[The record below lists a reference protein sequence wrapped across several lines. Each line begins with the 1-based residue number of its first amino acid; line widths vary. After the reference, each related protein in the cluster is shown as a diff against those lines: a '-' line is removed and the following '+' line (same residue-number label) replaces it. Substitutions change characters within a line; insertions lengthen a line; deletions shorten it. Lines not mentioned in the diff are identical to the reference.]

1 MEKLHRLLPLLTTA
15 QALAWLR
22 SMTGTSLSSDD
33 LLQLCDAGECS
44 VYLDCR
50 GRVGDAGAPI
60 SDSDHACHIPAIG
73 LEVCKVENPLSL
85 ADSTLHG
92 TAVIGAV
99 RVLTTGQ
106 VVDGDRWWIP
116 LGDSP
121 PTRLFKNSDIQALA
135 DKLNAEAGEPIA
147 AELEDLREQLE
158 QERVARAAA
167 EQRAEL
173 AEAGKLPQQLGGQPV
188 GCLTFPY
195 ATRQLEAMRDAATKF
210 WQSHDRSKP
219 APHGIQKQVQNF
231 LAERTGTNSRKVQE
245 LAAAIKP
252 DDLPKK

>member
-1 MEKLHRLLPLLTTA
+1 MENKYRLLEWLTTP
-15 QALAWLR
+15 QALASLQ
-22 SMTGTSLSSDD
+22 SMTGASLSSDE
-33 LLQLCDAGECS
+33 LLQLCDAGACS

-50 GRVGDAGAPI
+50 GRGGDAGAPLTE
-60 SDSDHACHIPAIG
+60 SGQSCLIPAIG
-73 LEVCKVENPLSL
+73 REICKVESPLTL
-85 ADSTLHG
+85 ADSTLYS

-106 VVDGDRWWIP
+106 VVDGERWWIP

-121 PTRLFKNSDIQALA
+121 PTTFFERSEIQALA
-135 DKLNAEAGEPIA
+135 DKLNAAAGEPIA
-147 AELEDLREQLE
+147 AELEDLRVQLE
-158 QERVARAAA
+158 QERSARAAA
-167 EQRAEL
+167 EQRAER
-173 AEAGKLPQQLGGQPV
+173 AEAGKLHQQLGRQPD

-219 APHGIQKQVQNF
+219 APYRIQKQVRNF
-231 LAERTGTNSRKVQE
+231 LAERIGENPRKVAE

-252 DDLPKK
+252 DDLPKT